1 MTDLLAPL
9 QYDFMVKAMLVS
21 ALVGAVCA
29 VLSCFVTLKGWS
41 LMGDAVSHSVLP
53 GVVLS
58 YMVGAPFALGAF
70 VFGLG
75 SVIAIGFIK
84 AHSRIKEDT
93 VMGVV
98 FTGLFAL
105 GLVLISVT
113 PSDVHLSHILF
124 GNVLGITTGDILQ
137 TVIIGGFA
145 LLVIVLKRKDFLLFC
160 FDPTHARSIG
170 LNTTY
175 LYYALLTLLALTIVA
190 SLQTVGIILVIS
202 MLITPGAIAYLLTDR
217 FERMIL
223 WAVASGV
230 FSSVFGTYLSY
241 FLDAST
247 GGCIVVLQ
255 TILFIVALIFAP
267 KYGLLKLKSR
277 VLTAT

>member
-277 VLTAT
+277 VLPAT

>member
-124 GNVLGITTGDILQ
+124 GNVLGITTADILQ

-145 LLVIVLKRKDFLLFC
+145 LLVILLKRKDFLLFC

-277 VLTAT
+277 VLPAT